1 MKKTRTAA
9 PKGRKSVT
17 NRTTSPRSTP
27 PRARHSAQPAKAATV
42 AQQQAP
48 ARTTKAAQVLA
59 ALKQPDGTSLAELM
73 QATGWQAH
81 SVRGFLSGTVR
92 KRLQLPLLTERT
104 AEGQRYRIEE
114 AAAGR

>member
-9 PKGRKSVT
+9 SKGRKSAT
-17 NRTTSPRSTP
+17 NWPTP
-27 PRARHSAQPAKAATV
+27 PKSPSRARRSAQPAKTAIP
-42 AQQQAP
+42 AP
-48 ARTTKAAQVLA
+48 QPSPYRTTKAAQVLA
-59 ALKQPDGTSLAELM
+59 ALKQPEGASLAELM

-104 AEGQRYRIEE
+104 AKGQRYRIDE
-114 AAAGR
+114 AAAVR